1 MSDVLGVKVGD
12 TCEFSKEV
20 VEQDIIDFSRVSG
33 DSQPLHLDEDFAAKT
48 RFGGRIAHGMLSA
61 GYISALLGTRLAPEA
76 IAIYLSQSL
85 RFLRPVKIGDTITVR
100 GEVKEV
106 DAEKRFVTVQTDC
119 FNQEGKPVISGE
131 AVVMLDEAPR

>member
-131 AVVMLDEAPR
+131 AVVMLDEAPQ

>member
-61 GYISALLGTRLAPEA
+61 GYISALLGTRLAPGA

-131 AVVMLDEAPR
+131 AVVMLDEAPQ